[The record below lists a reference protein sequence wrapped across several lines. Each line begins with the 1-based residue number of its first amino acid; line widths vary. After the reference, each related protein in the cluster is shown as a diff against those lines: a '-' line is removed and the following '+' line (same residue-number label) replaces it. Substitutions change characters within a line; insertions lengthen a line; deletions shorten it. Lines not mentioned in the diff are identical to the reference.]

1 MIGARLLA
9 FDVAPVRRQTTDME
23 NQKLLRLVLGKA
35 PLPSDDVCA
44 NHLPFFCSYSRLI
57 TQTRMHA
64 FSLNLSWSLFLTG
77 VVLTAFH

>member
-1 MIGARLLA
+1 MFMIGARLLA

-44 NHLPFFCSYSRLI
+44 NI
-57 TQTRMHA
+57 TPT
-64 FSLNLSWSLFLTG
+64 SLFFALTL
-77 VVLTAFH
+77 V